1 MPSSDS
7 HRPARRLPAVPPDPR
22 GAGAPTAPDR
32 ATALALVLV
41 SAAAT
46 ATAVAREFSSVGR
59 AGLLALA
66 FGALGLAVGVC
77 RWRRALGMRTVL
89 VVTLALLA
97 VAVSYWPRD
106 STDIWSYAAYG
117 RMVAYYGASP
127 YRHVPVEY
135 PNDRAV
141 RRVRPMWQNTASV
154 YGPLWNGISA
164 GVVAFANTDI
174 RSTRMLFQGLAA
186 LSVFLAALLVA
197 RRTRA
202 PAAVALIGL
211 NPLVIFDLVN
221 GGHNDALVGLAL
233 LAGVLLATRERFV
246 LAAVFIALAALV
258 KLAALLALV
267 ALLVWIWRRRGPRPA
282 FISGAVAGAVIA
294 VGYAVSGGLD
304 AVQPLRDARLQM
316 SRNSIWLLATSD
328 GRARLFGLDR
338 APLSP
343 EVLRPLASVSIVVVL
358 AFAGI
363 LVASRLRDRTPT
375 LVVGSALVAYLLAS
389 MYVLPWYVAWALPV
403 LLLEWRSGLTRLVL
417 AQSALYLIAYQYRQS
432 FPALLPYR
440 ALFASNV
447 ALVLFEL
454 TIIVALIVVIA
465 RQWRPRRA
473 RVEEAG
479 PPAVTARVDW
489 NAADRR
495 GRRGAGEVAP
505 RRLEPTDIRRLR

>member
-1 MPSSDS
+1 MRLSSRLGQTSAVAADS
-7 HRPARRLPAVPPDPR
+7 
-22 GAGAPTAPDR
+22 GGEGAPTLADR
-32 ATALALVLV
+32 VTVLTLVLV

-46 ATAVAREFSSVGR
+46 TTAVAYRFASIGR

-66 FGALGLAVGVC
+66 FATLGLAVGVG

-89 VVTLALLA
+89 VLTVALLA
-97 VAVSYWPRD
+97 VGVTYWPRD

-117 RMVAYYGASP
+117 RMVSHYGASP

-174 RSTRMLFQGLAA
+174 YSTRIMFQGLAA

-211 NPLVIFDLVN
+211 NPIVIYDIVN
-221 GGHNDALVGLAL
+221 GGHNDALVGLLL
-233 LAGVLLATRERFV
+233 LAGVLLATRERFAI
-246 LAAVFIALAALV
+246 AAVVIALAALV
-258 KLAALLALV
+258 KLVALLGLA
-267 ALLVWIWRRRGPRPA
+267 ALLVWVWRRRGPRPA
-282 FISGAVAGAVIA
+282 LISSAAAGGIVAL
-294 VGYAVSGGLD
+294 GYAVSGGLD
-304 AVQPLRDARLQM
+304 ALKPLQDARLQM
-316 SRNSIWLLATSD
+316 SRNSIWLLTSAD

-343 EVLRPLASVSIVVVL
+343 ELLRPVATVSTIAVLVL
-358 AFAGI
+358 AGV

-389 MYVLPWYVAWALPV
+389 MYVLPWYAAWALPV
-403 LLLEWRSGLTRLVL
+403 LVLEWRSGLTRLVL
-417 AQSALYLIAYQYRQS
+417 AQSALYLVAYQYRQS
-432 FPALLPYR
+432 FPGSLPYQ
-440 ALFASNV
+440 ALFAANV

-454 TIIVALIVVIA
+454 TIIAALVVVIL
-465 RQWRPRRA
+465 RPRPPQGA
-473 RVEEAG
+473 RVGAAG
-479 PPAVTARVDW
+479 PPAPVAARLD
-489 NAADRR
+489 
-495 GRRGAGEVAP
+495 
-505 RRLEPTDIRRLR
+505 